1 MVTPPG
7 LLQQGESKV
16 CKLNKSLY
24 GLKQASRQWNLKLS
38 EALISS
44 GFTQSHYDY
53 SLFTKCSGS
62 DLVLIL
68 VYVDDLLITGS
79 SSQLIQATKLM
90 LNTHFKIKDLGEM
103 RYFLGLEIARS
114 KDGIMVSQR
123 KFALDLISDF
133 GLAGTKP
140 VGTPLE
146 VNQRF
151 TSQDF
156 DMSYEAQDTHE
167 DIVLDDPT
175 GYQKLVGKLL
185 YLTMTRPDI
194 SYAVQ
199 NLSQFMHKPKKSHI
213 EGALRV
219 IRYLK
224 NAPGLGIMLTSKVCK
239 QLSVY
244 CDADWATCPMTR
256 RSVSGFVV
264 KIGDSLISW
273 KSKKQNTVS
282 RSSAEAE
289 YRSMA
294 NAVSEVVWLI
304 GMYKELKIELELP
317 IRLFFDSK
325 AALQI
330 VANPIYHERTKH
342 IEIDC
347 HFIREK
353 IQEGL
358 IQTEHVPS
366 RMQLADILIKSLG
379 RTQHD
384 FLLSKLGVY
393 NLFAPYSLRG
403 SIENNR

>member
-1 MVTPPG
+1 
-7 LLQQGESKV
+7 
-16 CKLNKSLY
+16 
-24 GLKQASRQWNLKLS
+24 
-38 EALISS
+38 
-44 GFTQSHYDY
+44 
-53 SLFTKCSGS
+53 
-62 DLVLIL
+62 
-68 VYVDDLLITGS
+68 
-79 SSQLIQATKLM
+79 M

-199 NLSQFMHKPKKSHI
+199 NLSQFMHKPKKSHM

-273 KSKKQNTVS
+273 KSKKQKTVS

-294 NAVSEVVWLI
+294 NVVSEVVWLI
-304 GMYKELKIELELP
+304 GLYKELKIEMEVAPALITYRRKPTHKSGLE
-317 IRLFFDSK
+317 
-325 AALQI
+325 
-330 VANPIYHERTKH
+330 T
-342 IEIDC
+342 
-347 HFIREK
+347 IREE
-353 IQEGL
+353 INEGSDDD
-358 IQTEHVPS
+358 T
-366 RMQLADILIKSLG
+366 
-379 RTQHD
+379 
-384 FLLSKLGVY
+384 
-393 NLFAPYSLRG
+393 
-403 SIENNR
+403 